1 MHSAVFRNRLKSFA
15 LNLLVSWAGWTP
27 ANHHRNPVII
37 KATAIARFSARHSDA
52 RNLVVATSIARYR
65 ALATTARGL
74 GDKNRWWPQGGRL
87 SDASAVGSQQLSSNW
102 LTAPLWGKKGLGP
115 VPRLGRRNP

>member
-1 MHSAVFRNRLKSFA
+1 MSERRDDGHKHGFCRPSAAMHSAVSRNRLKSFA

-27 ANHHRNPVII
+27 ANHRRNPVII

-74 GDKNRWWPQGGRL
+74 GDK
-87 SDASAVGSQQLSSNW
+87 
-102 LTAPLWGKKGLGP
+102 TAA
-115 VPRLGRRNP
+115 